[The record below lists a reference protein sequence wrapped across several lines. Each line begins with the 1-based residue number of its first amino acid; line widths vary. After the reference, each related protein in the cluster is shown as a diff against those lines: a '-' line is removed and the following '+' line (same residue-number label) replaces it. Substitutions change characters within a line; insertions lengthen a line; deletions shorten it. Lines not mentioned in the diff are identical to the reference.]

1 MIFSP
6 KRVNDPT
13 IDSDETIF
21 EEMTQ
26 EELLEE
32 KIQEHLA
39 EEEHELE
46 QIREADP
53 NRSDAK

>member
-6 KRVNDPT
+6 KRVNDPI

-53 NRSDAK
+53 NKGG